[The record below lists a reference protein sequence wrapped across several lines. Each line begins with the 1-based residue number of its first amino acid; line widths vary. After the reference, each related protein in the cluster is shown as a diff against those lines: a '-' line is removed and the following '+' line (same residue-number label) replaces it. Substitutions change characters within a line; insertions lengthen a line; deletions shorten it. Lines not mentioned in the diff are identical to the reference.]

1 MLETTARRSGRHRE
15 PRRRSRRWGPLAG
28 LLVTLGLVG
37 VVAIGAVG
45 YYSWCHGASGDRR
58 PVTIEVEKGA
68 TGSEVMSTL
77 HAREV
82 IRCDL
87 VSKFVVRRRGLSG
100 SFIAGSYDLTTNMRL
115 DDVLTRLTT
124 PPEPVE
130 TFRFTTAE
138 GLTVRQIAARAARDL
153 DVPRNVFVRLAL
165 ADDRWSLPPY
175 LPEENQGLEG
185 FLYPRSYEFV
195 VGETITPRSLIRTML
210 DEFVEEVGGLP
221 WQNAER
227 LGLTPYEAVIV
238 GSMIEEEAAVPEER
252 ALISAVIHNRLE
264 AGEVLGID
272 ATLVY
277 ADPTPGD
284 GVLTDADLAADT
296 PYNTRINAGLPP
308 TPISNP
314 GLASLQAAL
323 RPADSDF
330 LYYVLCPQDGDGV
343 HRFARTLGEH
353 NSNVAACLG

>member
-1 MLETTARRSGRHRE
+1 MLETTARRSGRHRALG
-15 PRRRSRRWGPLAG
+15 RRSRRWGPLTG
-28 LLVTLGLVG
+28 LLVTLGLIA
-37 VVAIGAVG
+37 VVAAGAIG
-45 YYSWCHGASGDRR
+45 YYSWCHGASGERR

-68 TGSEVMSTL
+68 SGSDVISTL
-77 HAREV
+77 HASEV

-100 SFIAGSYDLTTNMRL
+100 SFIAGTYDLTTNMRL

-124 PPEPVE
+124 PPGPVDVV
-130 TFRFTTAE
+130 RFTTAE
-138 GLTVRQIAARAARDL
+138 GLTVRQIAARAARVL
-153 DVPRNVFVRLAL
+153 DVPRKRFVRVAL
-165 ADDRWSLPPY
+165 ADDRWSVPPY
-175 LPEENQGLEG
+175 LPAENPGAEG
-185 FLYPRSYEFV
+185 FLYPRSYRFV
-195 VGETITPRSLIRTML
+195 AGRTVTPATLIRTML
-210 DEFVEEVGGLP
+210 DEFAEEVDGLP
-221 WQNAER
+221 WGNAGA
-227 LGLTPYEAVIV
+227 LGLTPYEVVIV
-238 GSMIEEEAAVPEER
+238 ASMIEEEAAVAEER

-296 PYNTRINAGLPP
+296 PYNTRINPGLPP

-314 GLASLQAAL
+314 GRASLQAAL

-330 LYYVLCPQDGDGV
+330 RYYVLCPPDGKGV
-343 HRFARTLGEH
+343 HRFARTLEEH
-353 NSNVAACLG
+353 NVNVAACLG